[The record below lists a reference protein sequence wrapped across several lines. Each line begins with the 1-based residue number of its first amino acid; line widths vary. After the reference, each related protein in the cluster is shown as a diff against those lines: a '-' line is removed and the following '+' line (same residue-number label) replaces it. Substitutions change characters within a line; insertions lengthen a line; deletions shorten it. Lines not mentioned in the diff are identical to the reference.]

1 MSSPEIGSRSSPTGW
16 LREGARRLTRALPP
30 SRRVKGLGNP
40 KGRRLLQLRKL
51 IAPLLQRPV
60 VLTTST
66 GLRLRITGDPVDEQI
81 AQQVLGPHR
90 GDYFPA
96 WPDGT
101 PSGLCILDVGAHH
114 GLYAAAALHEYPGS
128 RITCLEPSAAAAE
141 CLAANLELNH
151 FTSRA
156 RIVNAA
162 LAPESG
168 EGLLVHT
175 DDGSWGFS
183 LYEDASGAAVSERVT
198 LISLSD
204 VLRDD
209 RPDIVKCNAEGAEFA
224 LVEQLMATDIRPD
237 LMIIMVHPQFGD
249 LDLLL
254 QRCGDMG
261 YRIVRGGTAERPAF
275 QLWREPASAR

>member
-1 MSSPEIGSRSSPTGW
+1 MSSPELGARTSPVEW
-16 LREGARRLTRALPP
+16 LREGGRRLTRALPP

-51 IAPLLQRPV
+51 IAPVLQRPI
-60 VLTTST
+60 VLTTSS

-90 GDYFPA
+90 GDYFPE
-96 WPDGT
+96 WPNGA
-101 PSGLCILDVGAHH
+101 PAGACILDVGGHH
-114 GLYAAAALHEYPGS
+114 GLYAAAALHEFAGS
-128 RITCLEPSAAAAE
+128 RIICLEPSADASA

-151 FTSRA
+151 FTNRA
-156 RIVNAA
+156 RIVTAA

-168 EGLLVHT
+168 EGVLVHT

-183 LYEDASGAAVSERVT
+183 LYEDASSAASSERVALIT
-198 LISLSD
+198 LTD
-204 VLRDD
+204 VLQRD

-224 LVEQLMATDIRPD
+224 LVEQLAATDIRPE

-249 LDLLL
+249 LDQLLE
-254 QRCGDMG
+254 RCGEMG
-261 YRIVRGGTAERPAF
+261 YRVVRVGTSERPAF
-275 QLWREPASAR
+275 QLWRDAGASR